1 MGGLGK
7 CVTCQIFEFLF
18 FCFLHRAP
26 RSHFLTD
33 RNDLYAI
40 TRVSGQGVPFE
51 GRDNIRLH
59 LGGQIPKK
67 TSPKWAGIG
76 TSQPNRRSSKIAIYR
91 SPMKIFAS
99 NFTGRLITGTIQK
112 NAKFGLMGS

>member
-1 MGGLGK
+1 VGGLGK

-76 TSQPNRRSSKIAIYR
+76 TSQPNRQSSKNSHISVTDEDIHVKFHRQIDYR
-91 SPMKIFAS
+91 DHS
-99 NFTGRLITGTIQK
+99 QK
-112 NAKFGLMGS
+112 MQNLV